1 MLGCWRESRPRLL
14 DPRRLGLAAAIVSKR
29 TVAQHTLYFRY
40 LRTGFLAHRSGSY
53 GEILRHH
60 VMQCPQRR
68 TWARRRHA
76 RRGGFLR
83 TCLRGAF
90 KVPLK
95 PGFPK
100 PPVPRPSP
108 CGTPLSPPLPR
119 PAAYV
124 QHQAWSAVWRSAWLR
139 SARAEPWVWRG
150 RRQVAPGASGGTLP
164 GRSRKKA
171 VCFSYPQRPLSRHV
185 AIWARSTVP

>member
-1 MLGCWRESRPRLL
+1 MALSNAQRQWWDPERRPAQTPRGRSLPTARPSFTSPAL
-14 DPRRLGLAAAIVSKR
+14 DGSGGNLAGV
-29 TVAQHTLYFRY
+29 
-40 LRTGFLAHRSGSY
+40 
-53 GEILRHH
+53 LRHH

-83 TCLRGAF
+83 TYLRGAF

-124 QHQAWSAVWRSAWLR
+124 QYQEWSAVWRSAWLR